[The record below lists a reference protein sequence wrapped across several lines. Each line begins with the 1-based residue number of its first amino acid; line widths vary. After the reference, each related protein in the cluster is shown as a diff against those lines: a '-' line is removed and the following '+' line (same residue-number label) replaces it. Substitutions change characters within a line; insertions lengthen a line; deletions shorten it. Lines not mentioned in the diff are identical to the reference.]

1 MIRAGWKHGLVL
13 CAALLL
19 LSGGGQAGGEG
30 EPMPR
35 AVVCPVD
42 REISDGVAVLVRRAV
57 QEEAPGAAALVF
69 VIDTFGGRV
78 DSAIEIT
85 EHILDAPCPTIAFIT
100 GKGAISAGAL
110 IAYACD
116 YIVMAPGTNIGAS
129 TPFMPAAEAADQVN
143 EKSMSFLRAKYRA
156 LGEMK
161 GHNPLLG
168 EAMVDEDIELFGIPE
183 EGREMLIVKV
193 RGGKVEEGI
202 RKVTERKPGS
212 ALDVV
217 FDALDEEGNKGLQ
230 DLKELVKRT
239 MGEKPAKTGE
249 EAPAKDGDAESP
261 GSPAPLGADLPATAR
276 MVSEAGKLL
285 TLTSREALELGL
297 ADAIL
302 NSPEEALV
310 RYDLRTLPPE
320 RVTMRWDEALF
331 TFLTS
336 PLIAGLLLMC
346 GVAGIYLEFKTPGLG
361 WAGFIG
367 AMCLAIYF
375 GSRFVV
381 GMADWMDV
389 ALVLAGF
396 ALLAAEIFVIPGF
409 GLAGAGG
416 IVCLLLGVYL
426 SLTRVT
432 IPEYSWDF
440 MRLTDAGVSIMVAAG
455 TFLLFMLFMWKVFP
469 STPLARG
476 LVQSHA
482 QLAGAGYVVQTH
494 ADAEAALGMTGVAVS
509 MLRPAG
515 RGRFGGRTLDVMT
528 RGEFVEPGRRIVV
541 IQVEGN
547 RYVVREQEESQN
559 GNGQ

>member
-1 MIRAGWKHGLVL
+1 MTRVGWKHGLAL

-19 LSGGGQAGGEG
+19 LSGGDQAGGEG
-30 EPMPR
+30 VPLPR
-35 AVVCPVD
+35 AVVCPID

-57 QEEAPGAAALVF
+57 KEEAPGAAALVF

-85 EHILDAPCPTIAFIT
+85 EHILDAPCPTIAYIT

-110 IAYACD
+110 IAYSCD

-156 LGEMK
+156 LGELK

-202 RKVTERKPGS
+202 RKAVEKTPGS

-230 DLKELVKRT
+230 DLKELVKKAAGDT
-239 MGEKPAKTGE
+239 PKNTDATPPEGA
-249 EAPAKDGDAESP
+249 EAAPPVENPSP
-261 GSPAPLGADLPATAR
+261 QGTDLPAGAR

-297 ADAIL
+297 ADAVL
-302 NSPEEALV
+302 DSPEEALA
-310 RYDLRTLPPE
+310 RYDLRTQPPE
-320 RVTMRWDEALF
+320 RMAMRWDEALF

-346 GVAGIYLEFKTPGLG
+346 GIAGIYLEFKTPGIG

-367 AMCLAIYF
+367 ASCLAVYF
-375 GSRFVV
+375 GSRLVV

-396 ALLAAEIFVIPGF
+396 GLLAAEIFVIPGF

-432 IPEYSWDF
+432 VPEYSWDF

-455 TFLLFMLFMWKVFP
+455 AFLLFLLFMWKVFP
-469 STPLARG
+469 STPVARG
-476 LVQSHA
+476 LVLSHA
-482 QLAGAGYVVQTH
+482 QLAEAGYAVQGRR
-494 ADAEAALGMTGVAVS
+494 DAEDALGLTGVAAT

-528 RGEFVEPGRRIVV
+528 RGEFVEQGRKIVV

-547 RYVVREQEESQN
+547 RHVVREQEESPD